1 MEISFAIGDCEFG
14 DYCFG
19 GRDSVVVT
27 VFKPVFSFGCQ
38 FSVITGMLHLILFLT
53 FGAVCVAGAV
63 NLLAQR
69 HPINSALSLVVVMG
83 SLAVEY
89 LLLGAEFVA
98 AVQVIVYAGA
108 IMVLFVFVI
117 MLLNAGEEART
128 KGSKV
133 ALLFGVPGMLVGSIL
148 MGWVLIER
156 SGDKAVP
163 AGALPGAPK
172 LIGWLLFH
180 DFLLPFEVTSILVLI
195 AIMGAVVLASHP
207 DTDQGKKER

>member
-1 MEISFAIGDCEFG
+1 MA
-14 DYCFG
+14 
-19 GRDSVVVT
+19 
-27 VFKPVFSFGCQ
+27 
-38 FSVITGMLHLILFLT
+38 HLIIFLF
-53 FGAVCVAGAV
+53 FGALCVAGAV

-117 MLLNAGEEART
+117 MLLNAGEEERT

-133 ALLFGVPGMLVGSIL
+133 AMLFGVPGMLVGSIL
-148 MGWVLIER
+148 IGWVLIER
-156 SGDKAVP
+156 TGDKAVP

-172 LIGWLLFH
+172 VIGWLLFH
-180 DFLLPFEVTSILVLI
+180 DFLLPFEITSILVLI

-207 DTDQGKKER
+207 STDQEKEEG

>member
-1 MEISFAIGDCEFG
+1 
-14 DYCFG
+14 
-19 GRDSVVVT
+19 
-27 VFKPVFSFGCQ
+27 
-38 FSVITGMLHLILFLT
+38 MLHLILFLA

-63 NLLAQR
+63 NLLVQR

-117 MLLNAGEEART
+117 MLLNAGEEVRT
-128 KGSKV
+128 KGSRI
-133 ALLFGVPGMLVGSIL
+133 ALLFGVPGMLVSSIL
-148 MGWVLIER
+148 IGWVLLER
-156 SGDKAVP
+156 TGNTTVV
-163 AGALPGAPK
+163 AGALPGAPRV
-172 LIGWLLFH
+172 IGWLLFH
-180 DFLLPFEVTSILVLI
+180 DFLLPFEITSILVLI

-207 DTDQGKKER
+207 DSDQGKKEG